1 MRVFVGLAEVANTS
15 WNYIKGFRALGHETY
30 SVLYNRNPYY
40 AESVYDVTLSRNT
53 RPRVSLSDKLG
64 YIASVRGLGALC
76 FLKAA
81 ATCDVFVFTF
91 GSSFLPA
98 YLDYALLKWLGK
110 PIVEVFW
117 GSDVRYWY
125 AFEQEMRQMGMAE
138 EVQPLTAFARSLRVS
153 YFRLQRRV
161 AAVERYA
168 ELILSQ
174 PGYGQLQ
181 RRPYMRAN
189 VPVDLA
195 QFRAEIPDRAVPL
208 VIHAPS
214 QRDVKGTPAV
224 LAAVE
229 QLKAEGVPFEF
240 RLVENL
246 SNEAVRQ
253 LLTKA
258 DIVVDQL
265 YADTVATLALES
277 MASGCAV
284 LTRYAAEFTGVP
296 PGCPAVN
303 VNVNTLVDKLRQ
315 VIVDREM
322 RRRLAEAGR
331 PYVEANHDHVKV
343 AQQILGWLQP
353 GGIQQYAFTPTFYQ
367 QLQLP
372 PEVLAEEH
380 RKSRWWDMLLL

>member
-1 MRVFVGLAEVANTS
+1 MR
-15 WNYIKGFRALGHETY
+15 
-30 SVLYNRNPYY
+30 SV
-40 AESVYDVTLSRNT
+40 SMS
-53 RPRVSLSDKLG
+53 
-64 YIASVRGLGALC
+64 
-76 FLKAA
+76 AA
-81 ATCDVFVFTF
+81 
-91 GSSFLPA
+91 
-98 YLDYALLKWLGK
+98 
-110 PIVEVFW
+110 
-117 GSDVRYWY
+117 
-125 AFEQEMRQMGMAE
+125 
-138 EVQPLTAFARSLRVS
+138 
-153 YFRLQRRV
+153 
-161 AAVERYA
+161 
-168 ELILSQ
+168 
-174 PGYGQLQ
+174 
-181 RRPYMRAN
+181 
-189 VPVDLA
+189 
-195 QFRAEIPDRAVPL
+195 AVPL

-253 LLTKA
+253 LLTEA

-343 AQQILGWLQP
+343 AQQILDWLQP
-353 GGIQQYAFTPTFYQ
+353 GGIQQYDFTPTFYQ
-367 QLQLP
+367 QLHLP

-380 RKSRWWDMLLL
+380 HKSRWWDMLQP